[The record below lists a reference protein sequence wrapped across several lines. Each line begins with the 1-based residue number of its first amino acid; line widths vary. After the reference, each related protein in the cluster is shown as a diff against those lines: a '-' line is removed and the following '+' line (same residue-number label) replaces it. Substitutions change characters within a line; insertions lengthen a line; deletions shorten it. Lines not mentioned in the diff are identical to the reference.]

1 MEITGES
8 EVTRRHM
15 SLCFLQSLALV
26 EAFLFGFIAVYR
38 RISNAQLL
46 LLKAKTD
53 WSRGFRSGNLRLAGS
68 KLRYKVTRILIRII
82 IMS

>member
-1 MEITGES
+1 VDITGES

-26 EAFLFGFIAVYR
+26 EAILFGFIAVYR

-53 WSRGFRSGNLRLAGS
+53 WPRGFRSGNLWLVGS
-68 KLRYKVTRILIRII
+68 KLRYKHTRIQIIII